1 MGLEGKGIS
10 TYYSPGI
17 TEAEIKIVQD
27 FLQSQNLG
35 DQAYNTRLFK
45 DGDVYKLAIASAE
58 VRPRSPAARAA
69 AGGGGR
75 RRVAAARPIS
85 TGGGTRRV
93 QLVREGGGGGGVS
106 AAGALLA
113 AGAPRLTRLAAAGQT
128 KAPVTHD
135 FNGSK
140 IEVVYGDHAPFMK
153 VLADSIAE
161 AIKNAPADRADQ
173 VAMLQQYVTAFK
185 GGDINAHKDS
195 QRAWVK
201 DKVRPCPASS
211 RRARVCVFVRGLVAV
226 VKCVLRSSQ

>member
-1 MGLEGKGIS
+1 MR
-10 TYYSPGI
+10 
-17 TEAEIKIVQD
+17 
-27 FLQSQNLG
+27 
-35 DQAYNTRLFK
+35 AYREPRRSRRRPS
-45 DGDVYKLAIASAE
+45 SA
-58 VRPRSPAARAA
+58 
-69 AGGGGR
+69 GR
-75 RRVAAARPIS
+75 RGDGGAR
-85 TGGGTRRV
+85 GGSITFRGR
-93 QLVREGGGGGGVS
+93 
-106 AAGALLA
+106 
-113 AGAPRLTRLAAAGQT
+113 RLTRLAAAGQT